1 MIEKLIQLLSEN
13 EHVTDYRINTTKTE
27 SYETFFV
34 HKSLETVRST
44 HTTDTSVT
52 VYADHDGKMATL
64 L

>member
-1 MIEKLIQLLSEN
+1 MIEKLIQLLSKN

-52 VYADHDGKMATL
+52 V
-64 L
+64 